1 MVIFHS
7 YVKLPEGIHHMYSYV
22 HDISCTGVVNILCI
36 CIAMYTKYVYIYTI
50 IIYIHMYTR
59 VYVHNVRLPKNKH
72 YVLEH
77 EVISRWQSSKID

>member
-36 CIAMYTKYVYIYTI
+36 CIAMYTKYVYIY
-50 IIYIHMYTR
+50 IYNYNIYTH
-59 VYVHNVRLPKNKH
+59 VYTCICTQCKAPQEQTLCFGT
-72 YVLEH
+72 
-77 EVISRWQSSKID
+77 